1 MYMPALQ
8 LSKRTCT
15 VCSTDARLFQ
25 QQYTSKHISELLPST
40 RDNLTNCPSPLN
52 LLRILAWQMPLSG
65 LCQLCCSKVPCIIA
79 HGCQSTRWA
88 QRCGLGRE
96 GAHWSAGATHWPG
109 WAVGGNNP
117 FKSFPNT
124 DNI

>member
-52 LLRILAWQMPLSG
+52 LLRILLANAIIRSVPTMLQQGSVYYSAWLPVNKMGSEVWVGEGGGALVSRSNPL
-65 LCQLCCSKVPCIIA
+65 A
-79 HGCQSTRWA
+79 
-88 QRCGLGRE
+88 GLGCRRQQ
-96 GAHWSAGATHWPG
+96 
-109 WAVGGNNP
+109 
-117 FKSFPNT
+117 SFQKFS
-124 DNI
+124 